1 MRSDSRRLNAV
12 KKRYIRPALS
22 VANWKARGPYNDIV
36 DGKRGSEGH
45 PRKKGRSTLFSFLV
59 ELLSVILLIGLLV
72 TYFYNY
78 TNCYGNAKLRSTN
91 NFSFASSLTT
101 YI

>member
-1 MRSDSRRLNAV
+1 MRSDSRRLNTV
-12 KKRYIRPALS
+12 NKRYIRPALS

-72 TYFYNY
+72 TYFYN
-78 TNCYGNAKLRSTN
+78 N
-91 NFSFASSLTT
+91 
-101 YI
+101 